1 MLSAK
6 KLYKSFDSNH
16 VLKNLSIDFPLG
28 KIIMIIGSNGS
39 GKSTLLNCLSR
50 TTEIDRGKINNN
62 GFRTFF
68 LSDKD
73 NVVGNLTIKDNLK
86 IITSLYET
94 DFNCEVF
101 NRYVKQLN
109 LNEQLD
115 KQLKNLSRG
124 NLQKN
129 KMLMALCTNWDYL
142 LLDEP
147 FSNLDDDS
155 ICTQKE
161 LIKKFKSENKTVI
174 FSTHNHHLFK
184 EIADATYLIQS
195 GSIQNVI

>member
-1 MLSAK
+1 MLSVK
-6 KLYKSFDSNH
+6 KLYKSFGSNH

-28 KIIMIIGSNGS
+28 KIIMIIGNNGS
-39 GKSTLLNCLSR
+39 GKSTLLNCLSQ
-50 TTEIDRGKINNN
+50 TTEIDSGSINKN
-62 GFRTFF
+62 GFKTFF

-73 NVVGNLTIKDNLK
+73 NVIGNLTIQENIK
-86 IITSLYET
+86 IITSLYNT
-94 DFNCEVF
+94 DFNNDIF
-101 NRYVKQLN
+101 NKYVNQLN

-129 KMLMALCTNWDYL
+129 KMLMALCTNWNYL

-155 ICTQKE
+155 INTQKH
-161 LIKKFKSENKTVI
+161 LINKLKSANRTVI

-184 EIADATYLIQS
+184 EIADEIYLIQS
-195 GSIQNVI
+195 GSMQNAI

>member
-1 MLSAK
+1 MLSVK
-6 KLYKSFDSNH
+6 KLYKSFGSNH

-28 KIIMIIGSNGS
+28 KIIMIIGNNGS
-39 GKSTLLNCLSR
+39 GKSTLLNCLSQ
-50 TTEIDRGKINNN
+50 TTEIDRGSVNKN
-62 GFRTFF
+62 GFKTFF

-73 NVVGNLTIKDNLK
+73 NVIGNLTIQENIK
-86 IITSLYET
+86 IITSLYNT
-94 DFNCEVF
+94 DFNNDIF
-101 NRYVKQLN
+101 NNYVNQLN

-129 KMLMALCTNWDYL
+129 KMLMALCTNWNYL

-155 ICTQKE
+155 INTQKH
-161 LIKKFKSENKTVI
+161 LINKLKSENRTVI

-184 EIADATYLIQS
+184 EIADEIYLIQS
-195 GSIQNVI
+195 GSMQNVI